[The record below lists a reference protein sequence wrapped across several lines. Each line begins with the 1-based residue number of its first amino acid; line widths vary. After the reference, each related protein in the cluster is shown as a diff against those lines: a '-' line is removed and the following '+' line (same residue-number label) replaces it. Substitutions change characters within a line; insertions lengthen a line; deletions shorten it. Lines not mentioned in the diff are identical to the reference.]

1 MMSDTVWTGCHAA
14 TMVPGEPYG
23 GIEDAAIRVHRGR
36 IAWIGRRD
44 DLVDPSRYNIVDL
57 GGRWVTPGLI
67 DCHTHLVYGGNRAR
81 EFEMRLDGADYEAIA
96 NAGGGIISTVQ
107 ATRAA
112 TEAQLIV
119 AADARAR
126 ELLAEGVTLLEI
138 KSGYG
143 LDSDTEMRM
152 LAAARRLGERLPVTV
167 RTSCLAAHALPPEYA
182 GQADAYID
190 RVCEEILPRVAAAG
204 LADAVDAFC
213 ERIAFDAAQTE
224 RVFKAATALG
234 LPVRLHAEQLSDQGG
249 TQVAARY
256 GALSMDHLEYV
267 SEEGVRAMADAGSV
281 AVMLPGA
288 FYTLRESRV
297 PPIDRFR
304 EHGVPLA
311 LATDANP
318 GTSPARS
325 LLLMLNMG
333 CTLFRMTPEEA
344 LAGVTREAAR
354 ALGLQ
359 DAYGT
364 LETGKRA
371 DLVAWD
377 IDHPADLAYWIGAP
391 PPARIMRDGQEL
403 SPDDQRRDRDTRTGR
418 RHS

>member
-1 MMSDTVWTGCHAA
+1 MMPDTLWTGCHAA
-14 TMVPGEPYG
+14 TMVPGHPYG
-23 GIEDAAIRVHRGR
+23 VIEDAAIRVREGR
-36 IAWIGRRD
+36 IAWIGRRSELSD
-44 DLVDPSRYNIVDL
+44 TSRYTVVDL

-67 DCHTHLVYGGNRAR
+67 DCHTHLVYGGHRAR
-81 EFEMRLDGADYEAIA
+81 EFEMRLDGADYAAIA
-96 NAGGGIISTVQ
+96 DAGGGIVSTVH
-107 ATRAA
+107 ATRSA
-112 TEAQLIV
+112 TEAQLV
-119 AADARAR
+119 SAAEKRAR
-126 ELLAEGVTLLEI
+126 ELLAEGVTVLEI

-143 LDSDTEMRM
+143 LDTDSEMRT
-152 LAAARRLGERLPVTV
+152 LAAARRLGERLPATV

-190 RVCEEILPRVAAAG
+190 LVCEEILPRVAKAG

-213 ERIAFDAAQTE
+213 EKIAFNAAQTE
-224 RVFKAATALG
+224 RVFVAATALG
-234 LPVRLHAEQLSDQGG
+234 LPVKLHAEQLSDQGG

-256 GALSMDHLEYV
+256 HALSMDHLEYV
-267 SEEGVRAMADAGSV
+267 SEAGVRAMAEAGSV

-288 FYTLRESRV
+288 FYTLRESRR
-297 PPIDRFR
+297 PPIDLFR
-304 EHGVPLA
+304 KHGVPLA
-311 LATDANP
+311 VATDANP

-325 LLLMLNMG
+325 LLLMLNMA

-359 DAYGT
+359 KDYGT

-377 IDHPADLAYWIGAP
+377 IDHPVELAYWIGTP
-391 PPARIMRDGQEL
+391 PPVRIMRHGWEVRL
-403 SPDDQRRDRDTRTGR
+403 GNEKKN
-418 RHS
+418 HE